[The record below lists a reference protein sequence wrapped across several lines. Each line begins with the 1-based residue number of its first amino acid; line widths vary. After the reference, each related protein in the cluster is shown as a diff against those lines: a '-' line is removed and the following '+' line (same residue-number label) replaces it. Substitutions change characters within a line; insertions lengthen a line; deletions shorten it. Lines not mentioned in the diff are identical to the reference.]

1 MAKEPRKWVQR
12 WRGRWGVAIRAVAK
26 VSDLSDAVVRGRVE
40 AFWGHCKGLL
50 ATEPNALWVN
60 FDETP
65 LWYAQQSGRT
75 NVRRLKL
82 RGKRPVRLVG
92 KASLARKRI
101 TVGLTISTDA
111 AFALEVPVFVVF
123 RGEGGRRP
131 VSPNWNDV
139 VIPDGVEARWQER
152 AWMNE
157 DLVLEYVCLLAE
169 ARDRVY
175 GPDRVLVLVWDAFK
189 AHLCDAVKI
198 LCREL
203 NIKMVVIPSGLTS
216 LLQGLDTHVNKA
228 FKARCRAWWR
238 RYTFEMEDPAQSVLT
253 NLDFLNLIRDAAADA
268 LSQTVG
274 SGPLQGCKSGSA
286 SFLHNGLTNALD
298 GSEDRFINV
307 RHSAVDPGR
316 RADLP
321 SVLAGAAPLVAQAE
335 ADPGYGAE
343 QSEDEAPILAADD
356 AALSSEEGSD
366 GAVAGRG
373 VVERIGAARDVWLQ
387 GPSSGAA
394 SSSGVAL
401 RGFVGPVDARRSTRR
416 MKVAVPKQDLFTQG
430 GGKRE
435 P

>member
-1 MAKEPRKWVQR
+1 M
-12 WRGRWGVAIRAVAK
+12 
-26 VSDLSDAVVRGRVE
+26 
-40 AFWGHCKGLL
+40 
-50 ATEPNALWVN
+50 N

-75 NVRRLKL
+75 NIRRLRL
-82 RGKRPVRLVG
+82 RGRRPVRLVG
-92 KASLARKRI
+92 RASLSRKRI

-198 LCREL
+198 LCREN

-238 RYTFEMEDPAQSVLT
+238 RYAFGMEDPAQSILT
-253 NLDFLNLIRDAAADA
+253 NQDFLNLIRDAAADA
-268 LSQTVG
+268 LSQTVAG
-274 SGPLQGCKSGSA
+274 GPLQGCASGSA
-286 SFLHNGLTNALD
+286 SFLHDGLTNALD

-316 RADLP
+316 RA
-321 SVLAGAAPLVAQAE
+321 VLAGAAPLAPAAV

-387 GPSSGAA
+387 GLSSGAA
-394 SSSGVAL
+394 SSGSASP
-401 RGFVGPVDARRSTRR
+401 RGFVGPVGARRSTRR
-416 MKVAVPKQDLFTQG
+416 VRVAPAKQDLFTG
-430 GGKRE
+430 GGASGSRG
-435 P
+435 

>member
-1 MAKEPRKWVQR
+1 M
-12 WRGRWGVAIRAVAK
+12 
-26 VSDLSDAVVRGRVE
+26 
-40 AFWGHCKGLL
+40 
-50 ATEPNALWVN
+50 
-60 FDETP
+60 
-65 LWYAQQSGRT
+65 
-75 NVRRLKL
+75 
-82 RGKRPVRLVG
+82 
-92 KASLARKRI
+92 
-101 TVGLTISTDA
+101 
-111 AFALEVPVFVVF
+111 
-123 RGEGGRRP
+123 
-131 VSPNWNDV
+131 
-139 VIPDGVEARWQER
+139 
-152 AWMNE
+152 
-157 DLVLEYVCLLAE
+157 
-169 ARDRVY
+169 
-175 GPDRVLVLVWDAFK
+175 
-189 AHLCDAVKI
+189 
-198 LCREL
+198 
-203 NIKMVVIPSGLTS
+203 
-216 LLQGLDTHVNKA
+216 
-228 FKARCRAWWR
+228 
-238 RYTFEMEDPAQSVLT
+238 
-253 NLDFLNLIRDAAADA
+253 
-268 LSQTVG
+268 G

-387 GPSSGAA
+387 GLSSGAA

-401 RGFVGPVDARRSTRR
+401 RGFVGPVGARRSTRR
-416 MKVAVPKQDLFTQG
+416 VKVAVPKQDLFTQG